1 MDHIDFKKNISSL
14 SINIKKKNIGGVKK
28 FRLLLPET
36 RNGALEIFWSSLME
50 DLGFPVPLR
59 KLINVNLNGQI
70 IEYIFEEKPEKEFL
84 ESIGIRESPIIES
97 DERQLWA
104 LRAFGRTNRKIS
116 DQWIPQFK
124 LKNPDFI
131 KNEISE
137 KISIRALS
145 YEGDMSIKELPQ
157 YDASNESI
165 FLFDQLNARHASHAL
180 IPHNRKYVYD
190 PIYNQLIPIYA
201 EGNIGMRD
209 IDKDRINDDCK
220 NYDEALIEKYI
231 VAKINLLEIRYSD
244 RVYDKKLS
252 KNMRCLASIAYKTAI
267 KNNKHD
273 NSVLKNIIPIVNR
286 NLDMK
291 KYSRNILEEKNLI
304 GYPDIFQIDYKNKKI
319 EYVKY
324 DYFKK
329 EWNIFKTST
338 FQDLIKILSGRDNP
352 KILND
357 YPIYNLVNLINFD
370 NTIIESFDEIKAVNK
385 SIDIYVKKNETL
397 FIKANLINATLN
409 IKLESS
415 DSKVVFYN
423 SSIKN
428 SRIIS
433 FTLNENNDNEVHRYD
448 ERLLTSCNTIIN
460 SYILDSFLKSENCN
474 LEDSINFIS
483 SEGSGVSLQI
493 NNSISDG
500 FDADFSNID
509 FNNIQVDN
517 SGNDCIDI
525 SSGVYNFKKII
536 LSNCG
541 DKGLSIGEKSISTVL
556 FAKIIN
562 SNIGIAVKDQ
572 STAYIHNFENKNI
585 ESCINVYRKKSE
597 YGPATV
603 HYKKNIDN
611 LCRVNLANSSVL
623 NENKICRSVK
633 KNNMFELCFFK
644 NKINIHMLKQL
655 PDDSFFVLESKND
668 TGTLKAIYNKNFIDD
683 CYKNNNCDIAINEN
697 YPINNLKLRSNL
709 LNIDYYNSGK
719 VNLN

>member
-1 MDHIDFKKNISSL
+1 MDHIDFKKKISSL
-14 SINIKKKNIGGVKK
+14 SINIKKTNIGGVKK

-104 LRAFGRTNRKIS
+104 LRAFQRTNRKIS

-145 YEGDMSIKELPQ
+145 YEGDISIKELPQ
-157 YDASNESI
+157 YDSSNESI

-244 RVYDKKLS
+244 RVFDKKLS

-273 NSVLKNIIPIVNR
+273 NSILENIIPIVSR

-291 KYSRNILEEKNLI
+291 KYSRNILEERNLI
-304 GYPDIFQIDYKNKKI
+304 GYPDISQIDYKNKKI

-329 EWNIFKTST
+329 KWNIFKTST
-338 FQDLIKILSGRDNP
+338 FQDLVKILSGRDNP

-357 YPIYNLVNLINFD
+357 YPIYNLVNLLNFD
-370 NTIIESFDEIKAVNK
+370 NTIVESFDEIKAVNK
-385 SIDIYVKKNETL
+385 SINIYVKKNETL

-415 DSKVVFYN
+415 DSKIVFYN

-460 SYILDSFLKSENCN
+460 SYIFDSFLKSENCN

-500 FDADFSNID
+500 FDADFSNMD

-623 NENKICRSVK
+623 NENKICRSFK

-655 PDDSFFVLESKND
+655 PHDSFFVLESKND

-697 YPINNLKLRSNL
+697 YPINNLTLRSNL
-709 LNIDYYNSGK
+709 LNIDYYNSGQ